1 MAKKLV
7 LAAAAAAALMLP
19 LVVGSAT
26 AAEGVVVKAVN
37 FDFKPRT
44 VEVDVNE
51 KVTWKGKEG
60 RHTVTVRD
68 TKIDKVLKKGETV
81 SLKFG
86 RKGTFRYYCRPHEDA
101 GMRGK
106 VIVGG

>member
-1 MAKKLV
+1 MAKKSVLV
-7 LAAAAAAALMLP
+7 VVAAALMLP

-60 RHTVTVRD
+60 KHTVTVID
-68 TKIDKVLKKGETV
+68 TDIDKKLKEGEKV
-81 SLKFG
+81 SLKFD
-86 RKGTFRYYCRPHEDA
+86 RRGTFRYYCRPHEDA

-106 VIVGG
+106 VIVRG